1 MGGVMA
7 VAEESEGEEGIKV
20 GGGGGEH
27 KRRAAVTEET
37 LLRWREWRLEERS
50 TVMAVEVRR
59 CCRCV
64 RPKGREGRERE
75 RASERLANSCR
86 LV

>member
-1 MGGVMA
+1 MVGGVMA

-20 GGGGGEH
+20 GGRGEH

-59 CCRCV
+59 CCRC
-64 RPKGREGRERE
+64 
-75 RASERLANSCR
+75 
-86 LV
+86 